1 MIGIDSNVLVRY
13 LTNDEPEMADR
24 AERLLEQECAPDRL
38 GFINVVVLCEVAWV
52 LRAHYRFAGEQIA
65 AAIDAL
71 LRAPRLAIQHDDL
84 VERALVDYRRG
95 KADFAAVLIGLLNRR
110 SGCEVTAT
118 FDREAAALETFRLL

>member
-1 MIGIDSNVLVRY
+1 M
-13 LTNDEPEMADR
+13 
-24 AERLLEQECAPDRL
+24 
-38 GFINVVVLCEVAWV
+38 LCEIAWV
-52 LRAHYRFAGEQIA
+52 LRSHYRFASEQIA

-95 KADFAAVLIGLLNRR
+95 KIDFADVLIGLLNRS

-118 FDREAAALETFRLL
+118 FDREAAALDTFRLL